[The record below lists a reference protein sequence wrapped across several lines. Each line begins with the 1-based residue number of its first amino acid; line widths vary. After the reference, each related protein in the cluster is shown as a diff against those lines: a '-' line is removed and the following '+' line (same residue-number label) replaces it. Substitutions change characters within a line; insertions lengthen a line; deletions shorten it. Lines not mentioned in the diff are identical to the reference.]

1 MSDIEGLNRLEVYK
15 VAQELAKFTYQ
26 NVLNQLPDEEKWGLT
41 SQIRRAVSSI
51 PANIAEGYG
60 RYYYQETIRFCY
72 LARGSLMELMSH
84 IELCES
90 AGFITRDQGLTID
103 KKAKSTLRLIHGYIN
118 YLKQCKRG
126 QNEPGAQVQD
136 EKSKYMVEIDMISD
150 EKVDLID
157 QSPSTTH
164 HSREEKT
171 N

>member
-1 MSDIEGLNRLEVYK
+1 MKNDIEGLNRLELYS
-15 VAQELAKFTYQ
+15 VAQDLAKFTYKTI
-26 NVLNQLPDEEKWGLT
+26 VNQLPSEEKWGLT

-90 AGFITRDQGLTID
+90 AGYITQDQRLTID

-126 QNEPGAQVQD
+126 QNEPGAQVHD
-136 EKSKYMVEIDMISD
+136 EISDYVTGMDMISD
-150 EKVDLID
+150 EKVDLPY
-157 QSPSTTH
+157 QSPTTTH
-164 HSREEKT
+164 HSLEE
-171 N
+171 

>member
-1 MSDIEGLNRLEVYK
+1 
-15 VAQELAKFTYQ
+15 
-26 NVLNQLPDEEKWGLT
+26 
-41 SQIRRAVSSI
+41 
-51 PANIAEGYG
+51 
-60 RYYYQETIRFCY
+60 
-72 LARGSLMELMSH
+72 MELMSH
-84 IELCES
+84 IDLCES
-90 AGFITRDQGLTID
+90 AGYLTQDQVLIID

-164 HSREEKT
+164 HSLEEKI

>member
-1 MSDIEGLNRLEVYK
+1 MSDFQGLNNLEVYR
-15 VAQELAKFTYQ
+15 VAQELAKYIYQ
-26 NVLNQLPDEEKWGLT
+26 NVINQLPNEEKWGLT

-60 RYYYQETIRFCY
+60 RFYYQETIRFCY

-90 AGFITRDQGLTID
+90 AGYLTKDQALKID
-103 KKAKSTLRLIHGYIN
+103 KKVQSSLRLIHGYIN

-126 QNEPGAQVQD
+126 QNEPGSQVHD
-136 EKSKYMVEIDMISD
+136 EVSGNSTDMDMISE
-150 EKVDLID
+150 EKVGLHY

-164 HSREEKT
+164 HSLQE
-171 N
+171 